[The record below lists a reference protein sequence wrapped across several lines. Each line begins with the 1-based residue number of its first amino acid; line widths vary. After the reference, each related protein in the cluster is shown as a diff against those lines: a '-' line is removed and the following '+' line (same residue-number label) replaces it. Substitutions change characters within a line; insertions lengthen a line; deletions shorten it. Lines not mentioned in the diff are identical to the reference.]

1 MPRKEIDYSKCL
13 IYKIQHLENDKLLYV
28 GHTTNFTK
36 RTYDHKYN
44 AKHNKKYKV
53 YEMIRNNGGWESF
66 SMIKLYDYP
75 CINLQEARTEEDK
88 AMRELK
94 STLNNNQALQD
105 IHKKLNREKLYRDA
119 NKEIMKEYNKKYQ
132 ETENY
137 RVSIK
142 KSFEK
147 NKQKN
152 NAKARVKAE
161 CECGVMVNICCLK
174 RHQRGSNCKF
184 SAKYNFISDDKLE
197 KINTGKSFKCDCG
210 SIYTRKDRHIKT
222 QKHIDFI
229 NNQIHT

>member
-174 RHQRGSNCKF
+174 RHQRGSNCKI
-184 SAKYNFISDDKLE
+184 SAKYNFISDEKLE
-197 KINTGKSFKCDCG
+197 KISKGECFKCECG
-210 SIYTRKDRHIKT
+210 SIYMRKDKHIITK
-222 QKHIDFI
+222 KHIDFI
-229 NNQIHT
+229 NKQT

>member
-229 NNQIHT
+229 NNQIQT

>member
-229 NNQIHT
+229 NKQIQT

>member
-229 NNQIHT
+229 NNQIQR

>member
-75 CINLQEARTEEDK
+75 CLNLQEARTEEDK

-94 STLNNNQALQD
+94 STLNNYQAIED
-105 IHKKLNREKLYRDA
+105 INKRLDRQQLYRQT
-119 NKEIMKEYNKKYQ
+119 NKEIIKENYKKYQ

-142 KSFEK
+142 KSYEK
-147 NKQKN
+147 HKDKI
-152 NAKARVKAE
+152 NAVKREKAK
-161 CECGVMVNICCLK
+161 CECGVIVNICCLK

-184 SAKYNFISDDKLE
+184 SAKYNFISDEKLE
-197 KINTGKSFKCDCG
+197 KISKGECFKCECG
-210 SIYTRKDRHIKT
+210 SIYIRKDKHIIT

-229 NNQIHT
+229 NKQLQT

>member
-1 MPRKEIDYSKCL
+1 MPKKEIDYSKCL

-28 GHTTNFTK
+28 GHTTNFTQ
-36 RTYDHKYN
+36 RKYS
-44 AKHNKKYKV
+44 HNYNTINNNKYKI
-53 YEMIRNNGGWESF
+53 YEMIRKNGGWESF

-75 CINLQEARTEEDK
+75 CLNLQEARTEEDK

-94 STLNNNQALQD
+94 STLNNYQAIED
-105 IHKKLNREKLYRDA
+105 INKRLDRQQLYRQT
-119 NKEIMKEYNKKYQ
+119 NKEIIKENYKKYQ

-142 KSFEK
+142 KSYEK
-147 NKQKN
+147 HKDKI
-152 NAKARVKAE
+152 NAVKREKAE

-184 SAKYNFISDDKLE
+184 SAKYNFISDEKLE

-210 SIYTRKDRHIKT
+210 SIYTRKDRHLKT
-222 QKHIDFI
+222 LKHIDFI
-229 NNQIHT
+229 NKQLQT

>member
-94 STLNNNQALQD
+94 STLNNYQALQD

-229 NNQIHT
+229 NNQIQT

>member
-152 NAKARVKAE
+152 NAKARVKAV

-229 NNQIHT
+229 NNQIQT